1 MTSGLSLKNKPAPQ
15 WTVLSSVS
23 SNHIKH
29 SISQNSYQEHQAYN
43 TAASDEQGLPW
54 YKCPS
59 ASKHFALKA
68 QLKTKG
74 RKINKN

>member
-23 SNHIKH
+23 NNHIKH

-43 TAASDEQGLPW
+43 TAASDEQGLP
-54 YKCPS
+54 
-59 ASKHFALKA
+59 
-68 QLKTKG
+68 
-74 RKINKN
+74 